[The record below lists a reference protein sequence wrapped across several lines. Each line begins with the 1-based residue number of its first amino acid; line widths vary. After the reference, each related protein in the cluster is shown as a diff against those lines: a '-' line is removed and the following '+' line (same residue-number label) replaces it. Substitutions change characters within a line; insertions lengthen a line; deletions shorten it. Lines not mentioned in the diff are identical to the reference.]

1 MIRGRG
7 DILAKYPNKIKCTK
21 KVLKI
26 LIFTTNNFYLFP
38 SFIQGGGVN
47 NFRVVSKVTRV

>member
-1 MIRGRG
+1 MIRGTG

-38 SFIQGGGVN
+38 SFIQGGVN
-47 NFRVVSKVTRV
+47 NFPVVSKVTRV